1 VTTNPAPPPCAWCG
15 EPSTGSREI
24 EPAVKSKGLV
34 VKPARRADV
43 CDRHAAMVDREVRA
57 GELRTMIRRDEAV
70 ARRSGTRE
78 STQAAARAR
87 IERNRRELASLDPQ
101 AVA

>member
-1 VTTNPAPPPCAWCG
+1 
-15 EPSTGSREI
+15 
-24 EPAVKSKGLV
+24 
-34 VKPARRADV
+34 
-43 CDRHAAMVDREVRA
+43 MVDREVRA

-101 AVA
+101 AAVA

>member
-1 VTTNPAPPPCAWCG
+1 
-15 EPSTGSREI
+15 
-24 EPAVKSKGLV
+24 
-34 VKPARRADV
+34 V
-43 CDRHAAMVDREVRA
+43 CDHHAAMVDREVRA

-101 AVA
+101 AAVA